1 MVLGNPSTDSF
12 ALRGRR
18 LGKRMKALGQRARR
32 STHPGLDGLDLKIAE
47 YVDFEGGFYVEAG
60 ANDGYAQSNTFHLE
74 RQRGWSGVLV
84 EAIPELADK
93 CARRRPRSSVVNCA
107 LVADDFTEKTI
118 PVRYAGL
125 MSLVDG
131 AQGDADAERRH
142 VLDGLAVQGLTQTYT
157 VEVVARTLTSVLVEH
172 SAPPVIDLL
181 SLDVEGYE
189 LNVLR
194 GLDFAR
200 FRPRIMVI
208 EARLSVH
215 DLLYID
221 TRGFDG
227 TTPGA

>member
-1 MVLGNPSTDSF
+1 
-12 ALRGRR
+12 
-18 LGKRMKALGQRARR
+18 MKALGQRARR
-32 STHPGLDGLDLKIAE
+32 STHPALDGLDLKIAE

-84 EAIPELADK
+84 EAIPELAHK

-131 AQGDADAERRH
+131 AQGDTDAERRH
-142 VLDGLAVQGLTQTYT
+142 VLDGLAVQGLAQTYT

-189 LNVLR
+189 INVLR

>member
-1 MVLGNPSTDSF
+1 
-12 ALRGRR
+12 
-18 LGKRMKALGQRARR
+18 MKALGQRARR

-84 EAIPELADK
+84 EAIPELAHK

-131 AQGDADAERRH
+131 AQGDTDAERRH
-142 VLDGLAVQGLTQTYT
+142 VLDGLAVQGLAQTYT

-189 LNVLR
+189 INVLR

-208 EARLSVH
+208 EARFEAEVEAFVIDQGYEQRAQLSVH